1 MVENGIL
8 SIVNKVLMVITVLV
22 FMSPVKAFAQVP
34 SSSNY
39 QVPESTFSTG
49 SEIDANSA
57 SYNARA
63 TAGVLAIGLGEST
76 NYSARPGFVTPD
88 EEFLEFVVQTA
99 SVDLGTL
106 STSTTGSGTAN
117 FYVRSYINGSYVV
130 YTLSTAP
137 SSEGG
142 ATLNPLV
149 AATTSTVGTE
159 QFGINLVDN
168 ASPNIGVDP
177 TPNPSTQFANGEAS
191 TGYETVDN
199 YKYLVGDVIARSGA
213 VGPAW
218 GRTDFTISY
227 IANISSITEAGTYTM
242 DHDIVVTATF

>member
-1 MVENGIL
+1 MQINDIF
-8 SIVNKVLMVITVLV
+8 SNVNKVIMLIVLIV
-22 FMSPVKAFAQVP
+22 LALPAKAMAQVP

-49 SEIDANSA
+49 GDIDVNSA
-57 SYNARA
+57 SYSARG
-63 TAGVLAIGLGEST
+63 TAGLLAVGLGEST
-76 NYSARPGFVTPD
+76 NYTAIPGYVTPD

-106 STSTTGSGTAN
+106 DVSTTGSGTAN

-130 YTLSTAP
+130 YTLSSSPT
-137 SSEGG
+137 SEGN
-142 ATLNPLV
+142 AVLNPLT

-159 QFGINLVDN
+159 QFGINLVN
-168 ASPNIGVDP
+168 NTTPNIGTDP
-177 TPNPSTQFANGEAS
+177 APYPSTQFANGEAAS
-191 TGYETVDN
+191 GYDTIDN
-199 YKYLVGDVIARSGA
+199 YKYLVGDIIARSGA
-213 VGPAW
+213 SGPAW

-242 DHDIVVTATF
+242 NHDIVVAATY